1 MRNLLFC
8 LGIVGALIVPTAAF
22 SGVAGTSQPVVSPGR
37 SAALKAL
44 LDEHYEQILRES
56 PLTASL
62 RGDDRYNGMLE
73 DVGPGALAKSRAQ
86 TKSRLE
92 RLKTLDERGLGE
104 DDRVDYG
111 LLKLSLEN
119 DQLGE
124 TFFPEQLPLDDR
136 SGPHVWLP
144 QMANQLRFAKPRDY
158 TDFAQRL
165 EAVPRLI
172 DQHIANMR
180 AGLKA
185 GRVQPKVA
193 MVASADQAAA
203 LASEAF
209 KADPTSSP
217 FYEPFRGRA
226 ADDEAAARAR
236 VAISTGIIPAYARL
250 AAFIR
255 DEYVPGCRDTIGA
268 SDGVDGRAGYDYALR
283 VQTTTDLSAD
293 QIHSIGVSEV
303 ARIRAEMFTVIARS
317 DFPGK
322 VGLSG
327 DALFDAF
334 VNYLRTDPRFYH
346 QSAEALL
353 QGYRDLAKRI
363 DAEMPRFFGV
373 LPRNSYG
380 VRPIPRFAAPS
391 SPTAYYYPGSLK
403 TGVPGYF
410 LANTHALDQRPRY
423 EMTALTMHEAVPGH
437 HHQIALADELE
448 GVHPFRTML
457 GFTVFVEG
465 WALYAERL
473 GLEAGGGPVRRVA
486 MADKIGGTEP
496 AGGQGLYEDPYDDFG
511 RLTYEMWRAARLVVD
526 TGIHALGWS
535 REKAIA
541 FLSANT
547 ALSKLNIEREVD
559 RYIAWP
565 GQATAYKL
573 GEMKIRQLR
582 REAEVALGERFDLRS
597 FHDRVLGAGAV
608 PVSLLEA
615 RIRAW
620 IAERSAK

>member
-1 MRNLLFC
+1 MTMTMTMA
-8 LGIVGALIVPTAAF
+8 GALFISAAAY
-22 SGVAGTSQPVVSPGR
+22 SGVAGAGQPVVSPGR

-44 LDEHYEQILRES
+44 LDEHYEQILRDS

-62 RGDDRYNGMLE
+62 RGDERYNAILE
-73 DVGPGALAKSRAQ
+73 DVGPEALAKSRAE

-92 RLKTLDERGLGE
+92 RLKTLDERGLAE

-119 DQLGE
+119 QQLGE
-124 TFFPEQLPLDDR
+124 AFFPEQMPLDDR
-136 SGPHVWLP
+136 SGPQVWLP
-144 QMANQLRFAKPRDY
+144 QMAGQLRFAKPRDY
-158 TDFAQRL
+158 ADFAQRL
-165 EAVPRLI
+165 EAVPRLV

-193 MVASADQAAA
+193 MVASADQAAS
-203 LASEAF
+203 LASDAV
-209 KADPTSSP
+209 KADPTTSP
-217 FYEPFRGRA
+217 FYEPFRGRP

-236 VAISTGIIPAYARL
+236 AAITAGIIPAYARL
-250 AAFIR
+250 AAFLR
-255 DEYVPGCRDTIGA
+255 DEYVPGCRDSIGA
-268 SDGVDGRAGYDYALR
+268 SDGLDGRAGYDFALR
-283 VQTTTDLSAD
+283 LQTTTDLTAD
-293 QIHSIGVSEV
+293 QIHAIGLTEV

-322 VGLSG
+322 AGLSG

-334 VNYLRTDPRFYH
+334 VNHLRTDPRFYH
-346 QSAEALL
+346 HSADSLL
-353 QGYRDLAKRI
+353 QGYRDRAKRI

-403 TGVPGYF
+403 SGVPGYF
-410 LANTHALDQRPRY
+410 MANTHALDQRPRY

-473 GLEAGGGPVRRVA
+473 GLEAGGGPVRRVNIN
-486 MADKIGGTEP
+486 DSIGGSEP

-511 RLTYEMWRAARLVVD
+511 RLTYEMWRATRLVVD

-535 REKAIA
+535 RDNAIA
-541 FLSANT
+541 FLSVNT

-582 REAEVALGERFDLRS
+582 REAEVALGERFDVRA

-608 PVSLLEA
+608 PVSLLES
-615 RIRAW
+615 RVRAW
-620 IAERSAK
+620 ITERAAK